1 MSDITLAAS
10 ADAFE
15 QIFNDVQKNFKFS
28 KSDTGTFGPFSASY
42 AIALHL
48 QGGTLTLNND
58 DTIEVAGLQIVFDK
72 LEVEVC
78 FNLPGW
84 CVGGFCIVPDP
95 WNGCLVSFPGFCVGG
110 PICPSVNLDGLVSEI
125 TELKAGLSVNY
136 YIDPARLPSWSD
148 LDAEM
153 HGHPNKWQIFI
164 DPTLVDIDPIDI
176 PATVANLL
184 ETAVKEAIEKLIPSG
199 PFGWAIDLLWAII
212 GPILDFVVGL
222 LGIVGDIADWL
233 ESLLD
238 DSFNLLSV
246 IETAIA
252 DYFASLYPI
261 YQFEDPYPVLP
272 ASGSLIP
279 VKVPIRDLTATID
292 SQEMVVLANV
302 GA

>member
-15 QIFNDVQKNFKFS
+15 QIFNDVQKNFTFS
-28 KSDTGTFGPFSASY
+28 KSDSGSFGPFSASY

-48 QGGTLTLNND
+48 QDGTLTLNND
-58 DTIEVAGLQIVFDK
+58 NTIEVADLQIVFDT
-72 LEVEVC
+72 LDVEVC

-95 WNGCLVSFPGFCVGG
+95 WNGCLVNFPGFCIGG
-110 PICPSVNLDGLVSEI
+110 PICPSLDLSGLVSEI
-125 TELKAGLSVNY
+125 TEFKAGLDVNY

-164 DPTLVDIDPIDI
+164 DPTVVDINPIDV

-184 ETAVKEAIEKLIPSG
+184 EKAVKDAIEDLIPG
-199 PFGWAIDLLWAII
+199 WVPDWAIDILWAII
-212 GPILDFVVGL
+212 GPIVEFIVEE
-222 LGIVGDIADWL
+222 LGILGSIADWL

-238 DSFNLLSV
+238 DDFNLLSV

-252 DYFASLYPI
+252 DYFASQYPI

-279 VKVPIRDLTATID
+279 VKVPIRNLTATID